1 MKLNLQ
7 NLQKKVCLKSRMKI
21 NQFEEIQK
29 KLLTNCIYLQDE
41 EFTVCGLKFYATPWC
56 PNMYDWLCLK
66 FEKLINQPEKVK
78 DLQNFDDKF
87 FFKNDKELEKIF
99 SKIPEDVDIL
109 ITHSPPK
116 FILDFNEF
124 GYNRGCSQIL
134 AKLLDLHKLK
144 IHLFGHIH
152 STYGYEFLR
161 RSDVLQAASR
171 EKDHNTGQST
181 KTEPS
186 NDDILFVNAA
196 NSHKFQPFY
205 FDV

>member
-1 MKLNLQ
+1 ME
-7 NLQKKVCLKSRMKI
+7 I
-21 NQFEEIQK
+21 NYFTEIQNN
-29 KLLTNCIYLQDE
+29 LLSNCIYLQDE

-66 FEKLINQPEKVK
+66 FEKVINQPEKVK

-99 SKIPEDVDIL
+99 SNIPNDIDIL
-109 ITHSPPK
+109 ITHAPPK
-116 FILDFNEF
+116 YILDCNEF
-124 GYNRGCSQIL
+124 GYNNGCSQIL

-152 STYGYEFLR
+152 SKNGYEFLR
-161 RSDVLQAASR
+161 RSDVLEAAKK
-171 EKDHNTGQST
+171 EKDDST
-181 KTEPS
+181 KQLKTEQS
-186 NDDILFVNAA
+186 NDDILFINAA

-205 FDV
+205 FDL